1 MKKLMIATAMFA
13 GVFAFGAV
21 ASVQSFGTLRIC
33 KTGTSSPDPSVT
45 INTVETANPWAS
57 DDGKITVD
65 YSLSA
70 LNSKCKYKVA
80 FDVTAK
86 DETKGVTN
94 GWATLAEGQ
103 QDVKAIDTAAL
114 FGKEIVDKDATV
126 KISLV
131 EAVLAPPPAGQL
143 WEGGPIWAENN
154 FGTSEVAEH
163 PEYGAL
169 YTLAEATNAVVS
181 IGQGWRVPSKDDFD
195 KLIDDSYC
203 AKGWDDTKKGW
214 TFTGRGEYSSNSI
227 FLAAAGH
234 DSGSGRGSGG
244 VLGYYLSSTVDD
256 DPRFPDTFVR
266 NLFFNDVGH
275 IVMTIDYLSYSMSV
289 RAVRDDTEGR
299 AIVGEK
305 IVATAKAKFWL
316 GPGCECCP
324 WTLGEGV
331 TAYVK
336 DRVLY
341 LLGEGKVDEF
351 SDGAPW
357 AEYGDMLEGAYL
369 PRKVK
374 VPASV
379 AATLPI
385 SVEGGVPSGAISP
398 AEFERIDI
406 IDGKAYLG
414 VSVYTNASLEVE
426 REGGGVGGGV
436 GEGWGVATNGVIVV
450 PAPGKQ
456 GFFYLMSKPAAPSD
470 ANLAPIANQER
481 GILK

>member
-1 MKKLMIATAMFA
+1 M
-13 GVFAFGAV
+13 
-21 ASVQSFGTLRIC
+21 
-33 KTGTSSPDPSVT
+33 
-45 INTVETANPWAS
+45 
-57 DDGKITVD
+57 
-65 YSLSA
+65 
-70 LNSKCKYKVA
+70 
-80 FDVTAK
+80 
-86 DETKGVTN
+86 
-94 GWATLAEGQ
+94 
-103 QDVKAIDTAAL
+103 
-114 FGKEIVDKDATV
+114 
-126 KISLV
+126 
-131 EAVLAPPPAGQL
+131 
-143 WEGGPIWAENN
+143 
-154 FGTSEVAEH
+154 
-163 PEYGAL
+163 
-169 YTLAEATNAVVS
+169 
-181 IGQGWRVPSKDDFD
+181 PSKDDFD

-203 AKGWDDTKKGW
+203 TKGWDDTKKGW

-266 NLFFNDVGH
+266 NLFFNDGAS
-275 IVMTIDYLSYSMSV
+275 IFMTIDYLSYSMSV

-305 IVATAKAKFWL
+305 IVATAKVKFWL

-341 LLGEGKVDEF
+341 LLGEGKVAE
-351 SDGAPW
+351 SADGAPW

-385 SVEGGVPSGAISP
+385 SVEPVIPDNMVLVTKESIA
-398 AEFERIDI
+398 AA
-406 IDGKAYLG
+406 KAMTVQVVNGQVALG
-414 VSVYTNASLEVE
+414 VSVLSNADITASTAWAPVKFTKDTQIGLSADGTKLILPIPVAAQQGFMILQSGDAKVS
-426 REGGGVGGGV
+426 EGGRGPVI
-436 GEGWGVATNGVIVV
+436 GEPWYSPTVE
-450 PAPGKQ
+450 
-456 GFFYLMSKPAAPSD
+456 D
-470 ANLAPIANQER
+470 
-481 GILK
+481 

>member
-1 MKKLMIATAMFA
+1 MKKLMLGLMMAFAATAFA
-13 GVFAFGAV
+13 
-21 ASVQSFGTLRIC
+21 T
-33 KTGTSSPDPSVT
+33 PSVT
-45 INTVETANPWAS
+45 INKAETANPWV
-57 DDGKITVD
+57 GTKGTITVD
-65 YSLSA
+65 YTISELDSRY
-70 LNSKCKYKVA
+70 KYRVA

-86 DETKGVTN
+86 NETKGVTN
-94 GWATLAEGQ
+94 DWAKLTDGAAT
-103 QDVKAIDTAAL
+103 KSIDTAAL

-126 KISLV
+126 KISLI

-143 WEGGPIWAENN
+143 WDGGPIWAENN
-154 FGTSEVAEH
+154 LGTSEVAEH

-203 AKGWDDTKKGW
+203 TKGWDDTKKGW

-305 IVATAKAKFWL
+305 IVATAKVKFWL

-336 DRVLY
+336 NRVLY
-341 LLGEGKVDEF
+341 LLGEGKVAE
-351 SDGAPW
+351 SADGAPW
-357 AEYGDMLEGAYL
+357 AEYGDMLEGACL

-385 SVEGGVPSGAISP
+385 SVEPVIPDNMVLVTKESIA
-398 AEFERIDI
+398 AA
-406 IDGKAYLG
+406 KAMTVQVVNGQVALG
-414 VSVYTNASLEVE
+414 VSVCSNADITASSANWAPVKFTKDTQIGLSADGTKLILPIPVAAQQGFMILQSGDAKVS
-426 REGGGVGGGV
+426 EGGVRIPV
-436 GEGWGVATNGVIVV
+436 KGEPWYSPTVE
-450 PAPGKQ
+450 
-456 GFFYLMSKPAAPSD
+456 D
-470 ANLAPIANQER
+470 
-481 GILK
+481 